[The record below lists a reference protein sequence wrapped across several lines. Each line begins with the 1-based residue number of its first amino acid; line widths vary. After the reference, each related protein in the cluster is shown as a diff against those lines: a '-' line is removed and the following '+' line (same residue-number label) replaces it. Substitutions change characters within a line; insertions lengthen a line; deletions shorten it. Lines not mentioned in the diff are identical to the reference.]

1 MVTRALGQHEILWMK
16 GIYAIG
22 EALNMPYIA
31 LNLSHYVNGVA
42 RKHGEV
48 SRLMYAVSDIDSIT
62 NGVHA
67 VTWTSKPFQE
77 LFDRYTPAWREN
89 NFSLRHALN
98 IPRQAIWDAH
108 VIAKSQLFE
117 IVKQQTGAEMDPM
130 VLTLG
135 FARRITGYKR
145 PALLLQ
151 DIPRL
156 KDISSRVG
164 RLQVIYAGKAH
175 PRDDGGKQIIQRI
188 TRARQE
194 LGDVVRLVFLPNY
207 NVELGRA
214 LSAGVDVWLN
224 TPEPPLEASGTSGM
238 KAALN
243 GVPSFSIL
251 DGWWIEGCIEGITGW
266 AIGDD
271 SRASSAPADISAH
284 AGLLYEKLEKVV
296 VPTFYQDRA
305 RFMNIMIHCIALN
318 GSFFNTQRMI
328 LEYVSKAYLP

>member
-188 TRARQE
+188 TRAQQE
-194 LGDVVRLVFLPNY
+194 LGDVVRLVFSAQLQCGTGSRSLSGSGRLAQHTRTPAGGIGDQRH
-207 NVELGRA
+207 EGRA
-214 LSAGVDVWLN
+214 GTASRRSASSTAGG
-224 TPEPPLEASGTSGM
+224 S
-238 KAALN
+238 KAA
-243 GVPSFSIL
+243 
-251 DGWWIEGCIEGITGW
+251 
-266 AIGDD
+266 
-271 SRASSAPADISAH
+271 
-284 AGLLYEKLEKVV
+284 
-296 VPTFYQDRA
+296 
-305 RFMNIMIHCIALN
+305 
-318 GSFFNTQRMI
+318 
-328 LEYVSKAYLP
+328 SKASPAGRSAMTRALPAPRRTFPRTPACCTRNSKKSWSPHFIRTAHGS